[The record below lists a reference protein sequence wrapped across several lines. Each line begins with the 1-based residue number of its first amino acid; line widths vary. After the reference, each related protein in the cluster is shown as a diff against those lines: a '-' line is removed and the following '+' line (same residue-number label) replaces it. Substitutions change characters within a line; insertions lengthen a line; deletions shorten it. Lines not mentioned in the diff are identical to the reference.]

1 MIFPWFPMIFPW
13 KSATKKIRVRIAK
26 TDHVSFGSSAQRFGD
41 DSSEV
46 PPPGAYDVEAEVYQ
60 GAVGKDHGKTIME
73 VSEMMV

>member
-1 MIFPWFPMIFPW
+1 MIFPW
-13 KSATKKIRVRIAK
+13 KSATKKTRVRIAK